1 MQNDTHRVNSGAQ
14 RGLERFRLFSPSAKG
29 ARVKGTSDQ
38 DQSLPSSQPLGRGRR
53 AGESLQEDVSA
64 SSPETLCRLS
74 LEVYL
79 LK

>member
-1 MQNDTHRVNSGAQ
+1 MQIDTHRVNSGAQ
-14 RGLERFRLFSPSAKG
+14 RGLERFLLFQRQG
-29 ARVKGTSDQ
+29 GQGVKGTSDQ
-38 DQSLPSSQPLGRGRR
+38 VQSLPFSQPLGRGRQ
-53 AGESLQEDVSA
+53 AGKSLQEDVFA